1 MLHVW
6 SEEHPLEKENEWW
19 QKRSWV
25 SLLMVIQWFRPE
37 PPHQVLKCWISGWDR
52 GTVAGWVPW
61 VVEVSVLQRA
71 WPDFG
76 VSGPSAGSP
85 RWYSRAGWFGRSE
98 CPSCPEL
105 MTIWY
110 KKGSRGG
117 IQSDSLHS
125 GSSHQLRAF
134 FLMKVCFCTVNDL
147 WQGLKCI
154 ALTMPTHFEHSK

>member
-1 MLHVW
+1 M
-6 SEEHPLEKENEWW
+6 
-19 QKRSWV
+19 
-25 SLLMVIQWFRPE
+25 
-37 PPHQVLKCWISGWDR
+37 GWL
-52 GTVAGWVPW
+52 PW
-61 VVEVSVLQRA
+61 VVKVACAAESAAVDLCRRRA
-71 WPDFG
+71 SGHQQDGPGGTAEPDDL
-76 VSGPSAGSP
+76 GSQ
-85 RWYSRAGWFGRSE
+85 
-98 CPSCPEL
+98 CPSCRKL
-105 MTIWY
+105 MTICY

>member
-1 MLHVW
+1 
-6 SEEHPLEKENEWW
+6 
-19 QKRSWV
+19 
-25 SLLMVIQWFRPE
+25 
-37 PPHQVLKCWISGWDR
+37 
-52 GTVAGWVPW
+52 
-61 VVEVSVLQRA
+61 
-71 WPDFG
+71 
-76 VSGPSAGSP
+76 
-85 RWYSRAGWFGRSE
+85 
-98 CPSCPEL
+98 
-105 MTIWY
+105 MTICY